1 MKILSSYILS
11 IAAFFCAAL
20 DLQAQQPVVGER
32 APEFTLNNA
41 LGQPVSLNSF
51 NGKTV
56 VLEWFNPGCPFVKKF
71 YSKGDMPKFQS
82 KARELGAVWLTIN
95 SSAPGKQGYISA
107 DEAAT
112 VAKESGLNPEQ
123 LLLDPEG
130 KAGRAY
136 GAKTT
141 PHIFIVDSKG
151 LMAYTGAIDNMPST
165 NSNDISQASNYALS
179 AVKALADNTVP
190 NPANT
195 DPYGCSVKY

>member
-165 NSNDISQASNYALS
+165 NSNDISQA
-179 AVKALADNTVP
+179 
-190 NPANT
+190 
-195 DPYGCSVKY
+195 